1 MQKALTASG
10 VVLAIVFLCM
20 FTGLT
25 RDLFDGLPF
34 TRSDVS
40 WGYWATGLFVGG
52 LGLLAWE
59 AFGEW
64 LVGGDQPGERP
75 RRTTLLMRLTIVAVF
90 VALAIAAVAIWSR

>member
-10 VVLAIVFLCM
+10 VVLTIVFFCM

-25 RDLFDGLPF
+25 RDLVDGLPF
-34 TRSDVS
+34 TRSEVS
-40 WGYWATGLFVGG
+40 WGYWAAGLFVGG
-52 LGLLAWE
+52 LGLMTWD

-75 RRTTLLMRLTIVAVF
+75 RQTTLLLRLTIVALIVGVVVGPF
-90 VALAIAAVAIWSR
+90 VIWSR